1 MRDAD
6 KLARFSKDG
15 FWSEMVQKR
24 GMTKEDKYKA
34 LLEQMT
40 GAGETRLRG
49 SLRSDLLTRRKGPM
63 KAAVWHEKRDIRIED
78 MADPKPGTGQVKVR
92 IKVCG
97 ICGSDLHEYK
107 DGPFII
113 PSRPHPLTKR
123 QGGPVILGHEFSAE
137 ITEVGERVSRFRP
150 GDRVVVNPLIYCGEC
165 HYCKRGQHI
174 MCTRLGTYGFAAD
187 GAFAE
192 YGIFHE
198 YSLFRLPDSVT
209 DDMGAFVEPLAVA
222 VHAVKRSR
230 LKVGA
235 SVAIVGAGPIG
246 LLVMQACRAAGAGL
260 TDGLR
265 ADTAFDCVGNQ
276 SAFDTAL
283 KVTGRRGVTCV
294 VGLALKPIQVPFIRL
309 WGHEKEL
316 TFSSGYEDEFPAAIS
331 YLADGRVKVEELIS
345 ERIQLEDL
353 VEKGITRLLQEGDK
367 YIKILVYP

>member
-1 MRDAD
+1 
-6 KLARFSKDG
+6 
-15 FWSEMVQKR
+15 
-24 GMTKEDKYKA
+24 
-34 LLEQMT
+34 
-40 GAGETRLRG
+40 
-49 SLRSDLLTRRKGPM
+49 LRSDLLTRREEPM
-63 KAAVWHEKRDIRIED
+63 KAAVWHEKGDIRIED
-78 MADPKPGTGQVKVR
+78 MADPKPGAGQVKAR

-137 ITEVGERVSRFRP
+137 ITEVGEGVFRFKP

-165 HYCKRGQHI
+165 HYCKLGQHI
-174 MCTRLGTYGFAAD
+174 MCTKLGTFGFAAD

-198 YSLFRLPDSVT
+198 YSLFKLPDSVT

-230 LKVGA
+230 MKVGA

-246 LLVMQACRAAGAGL
+246 LLVMQACRAAGAGEVFVVEPMEARRKMAAKTGATAVFDPTEADPGKEIAKL

>member
-1 MRDAD
+1 
-6 KLARFSKDG
+6 
-15 FWSEMVQKR
+15 
-24 GMTKEDKYKA
+24 
-34 LLEQMT
+34 
-40 GAGETRLRG
+40 
-49 SLRSDLLTRRKGPM
+49 M
-63 KAAVWHEKRDIRIED
+63 KAAVWHEKKDIRIED
-78 MADPKPGTGQVKVR
+78 IPDPRPGADQVKVR

-113 PSRPHPLTKR
+113 PSRPHPLTNR
-123 QGGPVILGHEFSAE
+123 QGGPVILGHEFTAE
-137 ITEVGERVSRFRP
+137 VTELGEGVSRFKP

-165 HYCKRGQHI
+165 HYCKLGQHI
-174 MCTRLGTYGFAAD
+174 MCTKLGTFGFAAD

-192 YGIFHE
+192 YGVFHE
-198 YSLFRLPDSVT
+198 YTLIKLPDTVT

-230 LKVGA
+230 MKIGA

-246 LLVMQACRAAGAGL
+246 LLVMQACLAAGAGQVFVVEPMEARREMAARTGATAVFDPTDADPGKEIAKL

-265 ADTAFDCVGNQ
+265 ADMAFDCVGNQ
-276 SAFDTAL
+276 SAFDTAV
-283 KVTGRRGVTCV
+283 KVTGRRGVICV
-294 VGLALKPIQVPFIRL
+294 AGLALKPIQVPFMRL

-345 ERIQLEDL
+345 ERIPLEEL
-353 VEKGITRLLQEGDK
+353 VENGLERLIQEADK